1 MLQGIDGETMTQE
14 QLQEIFKPILINN
27 IGNKLTPELIAG
39 MLASISGALMHK
51 LAMQHIDS
59 KQQENG

>member
-1 MLQGIDGETMTQE
+1 MTQE

-51 LAMQHIDS
+51 LTMQHIDS
-59 KQQENG
+59 KQQEDG